1 MVNNLKKYWL
11 ELTVIVAFLTY
22 TGFINFTLTEGSNL
36 HYGITAHD
44 EYVAVNEVY
53 NILHP
58 FSAKHLFMA
67 VTTGS
72 IQYYGRAMFYTDAI
86 FAFLP
91 EKIWGLSGMVVAIR
105 CFHALLLTISFFIL
119 AKTLLQQQFYR
130 IVFLIGALFTY
141 WSIYFGLI
149 PKPEPHQ
156 FLAFAIFLW
165 YFKKNNYGP
174 GLYFTWLGI
183 AYGLKISFLVVV
195 PIFFFVSLYSVGFKL
210 KSSVRALFCFLVG
223 LAIANPY
230 ILIGLVKPVFLQAYF
245 KNNFI
250 LIKYKTQSIY
260 KEQMWMLVGGLFLI
274 IPVAFLSKRLYPHY
288 FWPGYIFLFLG
299 IVSAIEQF
307 RINEFLKPFISL
319 CIVYFALSYSSKTL
333 TDLWQN
339 RFIVEMNSQNEEKCI
354 ESVVNSEKASVVAQD
369 LGVFYK
375 FQDLVQ
381 NYRYHPFGSAI
392 PQSLKYNRR
401 QWYSSMS
408 MEDMSTLMPDI
419 IILSNKFK
427 TSKYFSLKNCFFQQ
441 RDFHDKYELVNQSC
455 CNNLYFYK
463 KTIK

>member
-1 MVNNLKKYWL
+1 
-11 ELTVIVAFLTY
+11 
-22 TGFINFTLTEGSNL
+22 
-36 HYGITAHD
+36 
-44 EYVAVNEVY
+44 
-53 NILHP
+53 
-58 FSAKHLFMA
+58 
-67 VTTGS
+67 
-72 IQYYGRAMFYTDAI
+72 
-86 FAFLP
+86 
-91 EKIWGLSGMVVAIR
+91 
-105 CFHALLLTISFFIL
+105 LLTISFFIL

-141 WSIYFGLI
+141 WSIYFALI

-156 FLAFAIFLW
+156 VLAFAIFLW
-165 YFKKNNYGP
+165 YFKKNNYSP
-174 GLYFTWLGI
+174 GIYFTWLGI

-245 KNNFI
+245 KNNFITNIDDDPSVNFKQWLFHVWPEYFSAGLVPAIFTYVLILGLLIFI